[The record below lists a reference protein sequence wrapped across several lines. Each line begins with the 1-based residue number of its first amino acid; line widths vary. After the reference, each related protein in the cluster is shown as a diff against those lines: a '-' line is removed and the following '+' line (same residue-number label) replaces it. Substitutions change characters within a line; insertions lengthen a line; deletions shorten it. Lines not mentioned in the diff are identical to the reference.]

1 MTILQRLDAAKKYQL
16 PILFKT
22 GWKFRVGSKSTV
34 EISETAEI
42 DIQTQFCFAERWNSK
57 DPFPSQFFMGEN
69 AKLMVD
75 GNFEIYTGAR
85 LFINR
90 DAQLKLGS
98 GYINHNLNMTCYNKI
113 EIGHGVAISEHVTFW
128 DSDAHH
134 ILDGKHIKS
143 APIKIGD
150 KVWIGLKATILKG
163 VTVGEGSIIAAGA
176 VVAKD
181 IPPYSLAAGV
191 PARVIKSNVRWE

>member
-1 MTILQRLDAAKKYQL
+1 
-16 PILFKT
+16 
-22 GWKFRVGSKSTV
+22 
-34 EISETAEI
+34 
-42 DIQTQFCFAERWNSK
+42 
-57 DPFPSQFFMGEN
+57 
-69 AKLMVD
+69 
-75 GNFEIYTGAR
+75 
-85 LFINR
+85 
-90 DAQLKLGS
+90 
-98 GYINHNLNMTCYNKI
+98 MTCYNKI

-128 DSDAHH
+128 DSDAYH
-134 ILDGKHIKS
+134 ILDSKHIKS

-191 PARVIKSNVRWE
+191 PARVIKTNVRWE